1 MLRFAFVL
9 TCLAAAQPAQQPP
22 AAATPAPPPVSAP
35 SAAATTEPF
44 EQRLASID
52 TRIAAI
58 ADMRADFE
66 QTRKTALLKKP
77 LISRGTLVC
86 KNDRVLWHT
95 THPRENT
102 MLVAGE
108 NVTVYYPAD
117 KLAEIYPMG
126 ARFKDAIGGPL
137 PRLAKLRETFELSE
151 LAPDQVVPG
160 ADIGDPA
167 TRLAITLTP
176 RTAAL
181 RQYIS
186 AVRVLIDTKVPCADR
201 IVIVDPD
208 GEETQLYCFNLRI
221 NTNVKDTELELKL
234 PAGTKVNRPAGDA
247 KPAAPK

>member
-1 MLRFAFVL
+1 MLRFALVL
-9 TCLAAAQPAQQPP
+9 ASLAATQPPPP
-22 AAATPAPPPVSAP
+22 AAAVPATPPTTPAPAP
-35 SAAATTEPF
+35 SPTTF
-44 EQRLASID
+44 EERLAAID
-52 TRIAAI
+52 ARIATI
-58 ADMRADFE
+58 TDMRADFE

-77 LISRGTLVC
+77 LVSRGTLIC
-86 KNDRVLWHT
+86 KNDSVLWHT
-95 THPRENT
+95 TQPREST

-126 ARFKDAIGGPL
+126 ARFKDAVGGPL
-137 PRLAKLRETFELSE
+137 PRLSKLRETFELSE

-160 ADIGDPA
+160 AQIGDPA
-167 TRLAITLTP
+167 TRLAIKLTP

-181 RQYIS
+181 RQYIDS
-186 AVRVLIDTKVPCADR
+186 VRVLIDTKVPCADR

-234 PAGTKVNRPAGDA
+234 PSDTKVNRPAGDS
-247 KPAAPK
+247 KPGAR

>member
-9 TCLAAAQPAQQPP
+9 TCLAAAQPAPKPP
-22 AAATPAPPPVSAP
+22 AAATPSAP

-58 ADMRADFE
+58 TDMRADFE

-86 KNDRVLWHT
+86 KNDSVLWHT
-95 THPRENT
+95 THPREST

-108 NVTVYYPAD
+108 NVTIYYPAD

-126 ARFKDAIGGPL
+126 ARFKDAVGGPL
-137 PRLAKLRETFELSE
+137 PRLSKLRETFELSE

-160 ADIGDPA
+160 IDIGDRA
-167 TRLAITLTP
+167 TRLAIKLTP

-181 RQYIS
+181 RQYIDS
-186 AVRVLIDTKVPCADR
+186 VRVLIDTKVPCADR

-208 GEETQLYCFNLRI
+208 GEETQLHCFNLHI

-234 PAGTKVNRPAGDA
+234 PAGTKINRPAGDA
-247 KPAAPK
+247 NPPAAK

>member
-1 MLRFAFVL
+1 MLRFALVL
-9 TCLAAAQPAQQPP
+9 TCLAAAQPFQQPP
-22 AAATPAPPPVSAP
+22 AATAPQTVPPAPP
-35 SAAATTEPF
+35 AAAPAIDSF

-52 TRIAAI
+52 TRIALI
-58 ADMRADFE
+58 TDMRADFE

-86 KNDRVLWHT
+86 KNDRILWHT
-95 THPRENT
+95 THPREST

-108 NVTVYYPAD
+108 NVTVHYPAD

-126 ARFKDAIGGPL
+126 ARFKDAVGGPL

-151 LAPDQVVPG
+151 LSPDKVVPG
-160 ADIGDPA
+160 TDIGDTT
-167 TRLAITLTP
+167 TRLAIKLTP

-181 RQYIS
+181 RQYIDS
-186 AVRVLIDTKVPCADR
+186 VRVLIDTKVPCADR

-221 NTNVKDTELELKL
+221 NTGVKDSELELKL
-234 PAGTKVNRPAGDA
+234 PPETKINRPAGDSKA
-247 KPAAPK
+247 PAR